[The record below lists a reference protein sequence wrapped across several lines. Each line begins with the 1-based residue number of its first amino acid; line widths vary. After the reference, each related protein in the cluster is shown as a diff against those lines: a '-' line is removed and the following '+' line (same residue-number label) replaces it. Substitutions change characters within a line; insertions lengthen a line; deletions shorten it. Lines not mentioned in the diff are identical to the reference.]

1 MKSEYSIYQIS
12 KSVAKTLLEKYHYLK
27 DHSRGFKSGHNFG
40 LFKNHTTNHTF
51 EASLV
56 GVCIY
61 TGFPVP
67 ELVQGMFGLDRT
79 DQKGFFELS
88 RLCLDPVVQAEEHN
102 LASWFVSRTVK
113 SLRKQEKVR
122 AILSYADEQFHT
134 GIIYRA
140 CNFVY
145 YGKSDQKSDFW
156 IKQPDGSFI
165 KHSRGKTKGVD
176 GEWRPRSQKHRFV
189 LVYDKDLNIRWKQI
203 DK

>member
-12 KSVAKTLLEKYHYLK
+12 KSAAKTLLEKYHYLK

-51 EASLV
+51 EATLV

-122 AILSYADEQFHT
+122 AVLSYADEQFHT
-134 GIIYRA
+134 GII
-140 CNFVY
+140 
-145 YGKSDQKSDFW
+145 
-156 IKQPDGSFI
+156 
-165 KHSRGKTKGVD
+165 
-176 GEWRPRSQKHRFV
+176 
-189 LVYDKDLNIRWKQI
+189 
-203 DK
+203 